1 MYANNNQVLMLCVCV
16 FLRVCVCA
24 LNYSSNTTATA
35 KSVGKIV
42 LLLFSASTLA
52 YVRRAASFASR
63 SVRALV
69 CVF

>member
-1 MYANNNQVLMLCVCV
+1 MLCVCV

-24 LNYSSNTTATA
+24 LNYSSSTTTA

-42 LLLFSASTLA
+42 LLLFSTSTLA
-52 YVRRAASFASR
+52 YLRRAASYSSR
-63 SVRALV
+63 SVRAFV